1 MISGYLP
8 CMMFRFRKKKTPK
21 PVFDAPLRPELPF
34 FAVGDLHGC
43 DSLFQKL
50 LSTLENLAHSE
61 ARLVLVGDYVDRG
74 DDSAEVL
81 RRLFR
86 MQANAGEGMM
96 ICLKGN
102 HDQMLLDFLDD
113 PQGTGPRWLR
123 YGGLQTLAS
132 YGLQGVPQTAPETR
146 WIETRDRLRE
156 AVGADIEHWLR
167 ALPTRWQTGNVMVCH
182 AGADPR
188 RPPEEQSDR
197 SLLWGHPE
205 FESTPRNDGT
215 WVVHGHTITDHP
227 RPESG
232 RIPVDTGAY
241 ATGRLTAALV
251 ETGKVQF
258 LST

>member
-1 MISGYLP
+1 
-8 CMMFRFRKKKTPK
+8 MMFRFRKKKTPK

-43 DSLFQKL
+43 DSLFRKL
-50 LSTLENLAHSE
+50 LSTLEDLAHSE

-86 MQANAGEGMM
+86 MQADAGEEMM

-132 YGLQGVPQTAPETR
+132 YGLQGVPQ
-146 WIETRDRLRE
+146 
-156 AVGADIEHWLR
+156 
-167 ALPTRWQTGNVMVCH
+167 
-182 AGADPR
+182 
-188 RPPEEQSDR
+188 
-197 SLLWGHPE
+197 
-205 FESTPRNDGT
+205 
-215 WVVHGHTITDHP
+215 
-227 RPESG
+227 
-232 RIPVDTGAY
+232 
-241 ATGRLTAALV
+241 
-251 ETGKVQF
+251 
-258 LST
+258 

>member
-1 MISGYLP
+1 
-8 CMMFRFRKKKTPK
+8 MMFRFRKKKTPK

-43 DSLFQKL
+43 DSLFRKL
-50 LSTLENLAHSE
+50 LSTLEDLAHSE

-86 MQANAGEGMM
+86 MQADAGEEMM

-146 WIETRDRLRE
+146 WFETRDRLR
-156 AVGADIEHWLR
+156 
-167 ALPTRWQTGNVMVCH
+167 
-182 AGADPR
+182 
-188 RPPEEQSDR
+188 
-197 SLLWGHPE
+197 
-205 FESTPRNDGT
+205 
-215 WVVHGHTITDHP
+215 
-227 RPESG
+227 
-232 RIPVDTGAY
+232 
-241 ATGRLTAALV
+241 
-251 ETGKVQF
+251 
-258 LST
+258 